1 MRRTGW
7 VAAAFGL
14 GSVPFAVLLGRL
26 AGVDPRRV
34 GDGNPG
40 AFNAWKAGGWRLGV
54 PVLAADVLKGA
65 LPVACARHLYR
76 WRGGWLVAV
85 SLAPV
90 LGHGFSPF
98 LGGRGGKGLAATFGV
113 WAGLSGPEAPL
124 VLGFGLT
131 VGRFGLRLRDR
142 EAVAFGQG
150 LLLAALL
157 LRRHPPELLLTWLG
171 LTGLLIWKYRDG
183 PA

>member
-1 MRRTGW
+1 MMRTVW
-7 VAAAFGL
+7 VVAAFGL
-14 GSVPFAVLLGRL
+14 GSVPFAVLLGHL

-40 AFNAWKAGGWRLGV
+40 AFNAWKAGGWKLGA

-65 LPVACARHLYR
+65 LPVACARR
-76 WRGGWLVAV
+76 VGWRGGWLVAI

-90 LGHGFSPF
+90 MGHGFSPF
-98 LGGRGGKGLAATFGV
+98 LGGRGGKGLASTLGV
-113 WAGLSGPEAPL
+113 WAGVTGPEAPL

-131 VGRFGLRLRDR
+131 LGRLGLRLRDL

-157 LRRHPPELLLTWLG
+157 VRKHPPELLLTWLG
-171 LTGLLIWKYRDG
+171 LTGLLLWKYRD
-183 PA
+183 ARA